1 MKQLVALAVIA
12 TFALGLIGLW
22 VFSQLSDESV
32 AAQVTDTPTPI
43 PGPPNDQPE
52 NAQLITNL
60 PFSASQDTTYANAN
74 GASCGGMGADVWYK
88 FTAPSHMAITA
99 NTTGSTNDAVL
110 AAYAEAPGAPPPQ
123 GPLLSPIACNDDSTG
138 GSYSSLSFSV
148 AAGKTVYFQAGGFFG
163 ATGNLSLSVQQAMG
177 GTADSDGDGF
187 SNAVETSVGTDPFQ
201 SCGIDAWPADI
212 NNDGFSGFAD
222 IGVLTTNFGLAVP
235 PAPARANIAPDPP
248 DTFVNF
254 GDIGRMTGLF
264 GQGCSA

>member
-1 MKQLVALAVIA
+1 MKQFVPLAVIA
-12 TFALGLIGLW
+12 TFALGLIGVW

-52 NAQLITNL
+52 NAQLMTNL

-88 FTAPSHMAITA
+88 FTAPSHMDITA
-99 NTTGSTNDAVL
+99 NTLGSTNDAVL

-148 AAGKTVYFQAGGFFG
+148 AAGKTVYFQVGGFFA
-163 ATGNLSLSVQQAMG
+163 ATGNVSLSVQL
-177 GTADSDGDGF
+177 ADSDGDGF
-187 SNAVETSVGTDPFQ
+187 SNAVEISVGTDPFQ

-212 NNDGFSGFAD
+212 DNSGFSDTGD
-222 IGVLTTNFGLAVP
+222 IGQITAWFGQAVP
-235 PAPARANIAPDPP
+235 PSPARVNIAPDPP
-248 DTFVNF
+248 NGFVDT
-254 GDIGRMTGLF
+254 GDIGRITGLF
-264 GQGCSA
+264 GRSCTSL